1 MHALILLFA
10 PALFWA
16 GYHYYHDRH
25 QPEPLH
31 YLFLTYGL
39 GIGAG
44 YLGTLGYQALA
55 YIGLDVDVFD
65 LALHNRLGLLLYS
78 VFVIGVEEE
87 LIKFLPFWFICIRL
101 QHFDEPIDG
110 IIYASFIALGFATY
124 ENYHYLQIL
133 NGYEAIG
140 RAVASPMVHILF
152 SSIWGYLCSRAIM
165 RNKPLWPAALI
176 GVALAAVVHG
186 LYDFAVLSL
195 TMWVHIAPPIILLLI
210 WAWRMHLLKRL
221 QNKYLGSR

>member
-31 YLFLTYGL
+31 YLLLTYVL

-44 YLGTLGYQALA
+44 YLGTLSYQGLA
-55 YIGLDVDVFD
+55 HIGLNVDVFD
-65 LALHNRLGLLLYS
+65 LAETNKLGLLLYS
-78 VFVIGVEEE
+78 VFVIGVVEE

-101 QHFDEPIDG
+101 RHFDESIDG
-110 IIYASFIALGFATY
+110 IVYASFIALGFATY

-133 NGYEAIG
+133 SGYEALG
-140 RAVASPMVHILF
+140 RSVASPMVHILF
-152 SSIWGYLCSRAIM
+152 SSIWGYLYGRAMM
-165 RNKPLWPAALI
+165 RDKPRWPAALM

-186 LYDFAVLSL
+186 LYDFAALSL
-195 TMWVHIAPPIILLLI
+195 TRWVYIAPPIIILI
-210 WAWRMHLLKRL
+210 IWVWRMHLIKRL
-221 QNKYLGSR
+221 QERLKG